1 MKKEKRFVLIFLLC
15 SILLGC
21 ASGSIIVTG
30 TPRKAIDPYS
40 VVIYAEPPIKYEV
53 IGFVSASSDMG
64 WTEQDC
70 VNYAI
75 EELKK
80 QAAKV
85 GANGVLIEK
94 IGTDNSG
101 GVVTNGVYIPISAK
115 TISGK
120 AIYVQK
126 DTNSQQ

>member
-1 MKKEKRFVLIFLLC
+1 MKKKYYFIFIFLFCAVLF
-15 SILLGC
+15 GC
-21 ASGSIIVTG
+21 ASGTIIITG
-30 TPRKAIDPYS
+30 TPRTAIDPYY
-40 VVIYAEPPIKYEV
+40 VTMYAEAPAKYEV
-53 IGFVSASSDMG
+53 IGIVSASSDMG

-80 QAAKV
+80 QAAKI

-101 GVVTNGVYIPISAK
+101 GFVTSGVYIPVTAK

-120 AIYVQK
+120 AIYVPK
-126 DTNSQQ
+126 DNNIQP